1 MKKLLAAVSLLCL
14 CCVLLLPGCN
24 NNKEPAVSN
33 TKTTQGGQT
42 DSTTGSTTETS
53 GTGGTDGTGE
63 PAPTGPTDGGNETP
77 RPTEPVD
84 PGSTTPPGP
93 EVTSED
99 IAYVSF
105 GEKLTATNMTV
116 QTPDGEPLKN
126 GTTLGKE
133 YWQLMAGS
141 SGSKTISFTLE
152 PSFIQR
158 IGSRDVVFIVEYY
171 ANSANEYSFSYTS
184 DSAVKTLEYEMGT
197 ANTWSGKNI
206 RVSDFKPGGGLDG
219 SHFKIEL
226 GSALKQMRIASMKV
240 VLVEKETTKYPHIVE
255 TDYDTNGYV
264 VAEENVKYY
273 GAVGDGETDDTYAFH
288 TAIQAAKEKGGVVWV
303 PAGTYNITQSI
314 EIPDGVTLMG
324 DFAPPDENGAHGTL
338 LKIFA
343 EPASEENDTA
353 AFRMMAGSAL
363 KGMTIWYPEQK
374 LAAGKATPYPYTIEM
389 MEQQGI
395 TLENLYLVNSYQ
407 GIKMGSNINALQT
420 LRNIYGTTLKTGMY
434 IDHNVDIARFENIN
448 LSIDWWL
455 NSKLP
460 GAPSKEA
467 LTKWMI
473 NNSTAFLLNQIDW
486 AYVSD
491 FTAKGYKIGIHLGA
505 NSEGGMGNGQLYRLN
520 ITDCNTCVYLE
531 CNNYYGYQITEST
544 LSANG
549 GNNPV
554 ALRCPSTFVNSVS
567 CYGSKLSS
575 AGPYVV
581 ENRGTGSVT
590 LQDCELSTSAAGA
603 KYAVYSEKGKLA
615 ASNVTHSGSSKF
627 AYIGEDNKQANLVNC
642 MTQSTLKVDDHS
654 ESGFSISYDA
664 ADKAAAL
671 AAPET
676 PYAQKP
682 TKPGTN
688 KLFNA
693 LDYGVKAEAG
703 DVSASLQKAIDAAAA
718 AGGGVV
724 YVPNGI
730 YRLDNRITVKSGV
743 EILGSMDNPHH
754 TKITSTVFFTDYGK
768 NSPDGEAL
776 ITLQSKAGLR
786 GFTVFYD
793 KQSTAD
799 ILPYAYTIRGAGSD
813 IYIVNVTLSYTYQGI
828 DLKTN
833 RCDNYYIEGAAFGAL
848 KNGIT
853 VGGGS
858 TGGLIRDVQ
867 ANIHY
872 ISDNWFEGAERDVT
886 KVLDYNHQNLE
897 GFVISTTSKQT
908 MFNNFIFGA
917 WHGIALVDEADAY
930 IIGHGTDSGIKSVYL
945 NSTGSKPINFVNTQ
959 LVNLGDGD
967 KNYILADAGFTGTVN
982 FYNTNVW
989 GIPSNAVVVNSGS
1002 LNLISGT
1009 FFECGGAGITVKGGE
1024 ASISGVYL
1032 GKRTLADFNIEQGA
1046 AGFRAFGNTYTYTKR
1061 IQNEAGIALKGSDC
1075 K

>member
-1 MKKLLAAVSLLCL
+1 
-14 CCVLLLPGCN
+14 
-24 NNKEPAVSN
+24 
-33 TKTTQGGQT
+33 
-42 DSTTGSTTETS
+42 
-53 GTGGTDGTGE
+53 
-63 PAPTGPTDGGNETP
+63 
-77 RPTEPVD
+77 
-84 PGSTTPPGP
+84 
-93 EVTSED
+93 
-99 IAYVSF
+99 
-105 GEKLTATNMTV
+105 
-116 QTPDGEPLKN
+116 
-126 GTTLGKE
+126 
-133 YWQLMAGS
+133 
-141 SGSKTISFTLE
+141 
-152 PSFIQR
+152 
-158 IGSRDVVFIVEYY
+158 
-171 ANSANEYSFSYTS
+171 
-184 DSAVKTLEYEMGT
+184 
-197 ANTWSGKNI
+197 
-206 RVSDFKPGGGLDG
+206 
-219 SHFKIEL
+219 
-226 GSALKQMRIASMKV
+226 
-240 VLVEKETTKYPHIVE
+240 
-255 TDYDTNGYV
+255 
-264 VAEENVKYY
+264 
-273 GAVGDGETDDTYAFH
+273 
-288 TAIQAAKEKGGVVWV
+288 
-303 PAGTYNITQSI
+303 
-314 EIPDGVTLMG
+314 
-324 DFAPPDENGAHGTL
+324 
-338 LKIFA
+338 
-343 EPASEENDTA
+343 
-353 AFRMMAGSAL
+353 
-363 KGMTIWYPEQK
+363 
-374 LAAGKATPYPYTIEM
+374 
-389 MEQQGI
+389 
-395 TLENLYLVNSYQ
+395 
-407 GIKMGSNINALQT
+407 
-420 LRNIYGTTLKTGMY
+420 
-434 IDHNVDIARFENIN
+434 
-448 LSIDWWL
+448 
-455 NSKLP
+455 
-460 GAPSKEA
+460 
-467 LTKWMI
+467 
-473 NNSTAFLLNQIDW
+473 
-486 AYVSD
+486 
-491 FTAKGYKIGIHLGA
+491 
-505 NSEGGMGNGQLYRLN
+505 
-520 ITDCNTCVYLE
+520 
-531 CNNYYGYQITEST
+531 
-544 LSANG
+544 
-549 GNNPV
+549 
-554 ALRCPSTFVNSVS
+554 
-567 CYGSKLSS
+567 
-575 AGPYVV
+575 
-581 ENRGTGSVT
+581 
-590 LQDCELSTSAAGA
+590 
-603 KYAVYSEKGKLA
+603 
-615 ASNVTHSGSSKF
+615 
-627 AYIGEDNKQANLVNC
+627 

-833 RCDNYYIEGAAFGAL
+833 RCDNHYIEGAAFGAL

-917 WHGIALVDEADAY
+917 WRGIALVDEADAY